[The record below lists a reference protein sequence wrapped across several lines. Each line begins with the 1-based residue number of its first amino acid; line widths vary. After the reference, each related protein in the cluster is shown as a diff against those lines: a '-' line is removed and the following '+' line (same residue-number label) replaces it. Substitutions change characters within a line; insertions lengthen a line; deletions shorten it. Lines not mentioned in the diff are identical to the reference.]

1 MFWAVIAGCQSYG
14 FTGPVSIDKC
24 GQTLVPGDFIFV
36 QWSLNGDPEQDTF
49 FVAVRPVNDLF
60 DDTAESPT
68 HPQCAGA
75 SANIVILQQP
85 HNTSFPFN
93 RSEFLVRINTDTG
106 NGIHSDS
113 CIFKSESDV
122 RIFSLIT

>member
-14 FTGPVSIDKC
+14 FTGPASIDKC

-36 QWSLNGDPEQDTF
+36 QWSLNGDPEQDTCC
-49 FVAVRPVNDLF
+49 VAVRPVNDLF
-60 DDTAESPT
+60 DDTAYVAESPT

-75 SANIVILQQP
+75 SANIVIPQQP

-93 RSEFLVRINTDTG
+93 GSEFVVRINTDTG

-113 CIFKSESDV
+113 YIFK
-122 RIFSLIT
+122 